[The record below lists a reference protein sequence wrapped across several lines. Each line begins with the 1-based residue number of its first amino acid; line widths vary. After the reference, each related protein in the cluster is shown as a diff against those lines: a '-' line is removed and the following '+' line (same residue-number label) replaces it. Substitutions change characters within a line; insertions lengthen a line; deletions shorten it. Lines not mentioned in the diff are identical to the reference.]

1 MHITTTSI
9 DVLELDGKD
18 VVIGEDITLIVKSVW
33 HYKQKRV
40 LLKFGKT
47 EVVVSAGEL
56 ELAIRSCTL

>member
-1 MHITTTSI
+1 MYITTTSV

-18 VVIGEDITLIVKSVW
+18 VAIGEDITLIVKSVW
-33 HYKQKRV
+33 FYKQKKV

-47 EVVVSAGEL
+47 EVVVSAREL